1 MDDDKKVADLTV
13 KEIKHIIEDTVLGAL
28 EEFWDSVMTQIKRVE
43 NAKNNE
49 SIDFED
55 EEFYGDNGGE

>member
-55 EEFYGDNGGE
+55 EELYGDNGGE